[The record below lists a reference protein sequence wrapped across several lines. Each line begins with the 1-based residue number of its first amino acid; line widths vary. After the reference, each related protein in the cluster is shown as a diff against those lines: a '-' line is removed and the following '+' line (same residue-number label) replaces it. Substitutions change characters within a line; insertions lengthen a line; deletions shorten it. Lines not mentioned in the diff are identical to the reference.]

1 MGVFVFQAEDGIRD
15 AHWGLEFR
23 RVLFRSRAVI
33 WAVRRTPM
41 VNAAWV
47 DGEDGAQIRL
57 HHYVNLGIAAAT
69 PRGLLVPNIKDAQDL
84 SMRELARALQK
95 LTTTA
100 REGKATPADQQG
112 GPRSEERRV
121 GQECVSTC
129 SSRWSPS
136 H

>member
-84 SMRELARALQK
+84 SMREPIGRASCRDRVCQYVSISVVAVSLKKTQHQ
-95 LTTTA
+95 LTLLDINN
-100 REGKATPADQQG
+100 KQ
-112 GPRSEERRV
+112 
-121 GQECVSTC
+121 
-129 SSRWSPS
+129 